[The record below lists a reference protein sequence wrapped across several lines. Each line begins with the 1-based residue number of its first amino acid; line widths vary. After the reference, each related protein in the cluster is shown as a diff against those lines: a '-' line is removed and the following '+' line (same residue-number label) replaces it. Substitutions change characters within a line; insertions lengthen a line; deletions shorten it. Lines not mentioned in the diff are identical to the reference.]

1 MEKKIENRVMDYWT
15 ERIEEFGKVRK
26 NELKDG
32 LAERWC
38 GVLEKYLPSERQLKI
53 LDVGTGIG
61 YFCILLAKRG
71 HDMTGVD
78 LTPVMIEEARAL
90 ATAEGLSIR
99 FDEMDAQKLLFDDES
114 FDAVISRNLTWT
126 LPDPELAYKE
136 WFRVL
141 KKDGVLIN
149 FDANYGSSLLAH
161 NAKKKAA
168 SNEVPYGHT
177 GITQALEKEN
187 REITLS
193 MKISREERP
202 TWDKTVLKRI
212 GFSSCSSDVQV
223 GKAILGELNDPD
235 APIFLVSARK

>member
-38 GVLEKYLPSERQLKI
+38 DVLEKYLPAQKPLKI

-71 HDMTGVD
+71 HEMTGVD
-78 LTPVMIEEARAL
+78 LTPVMIEEARKL
-90 ATAEGLSIR
+90 ADNEGLKIS
-99 FDEMDAQKLLFDDES
+99 FDEMDAQNLLFEDES

-126 LPDPELAYKE
+126 LPDPERAYGE

-141 KKDGVLIN
+141 KKEGVLIN
-149 FDANYGSSLLAH
+149 FDANYGSGILSHKAE
-161 NAKKKAA
+161 KKGAG
-168 SNEVPYGHT
+168 NEVPYGHT
-177 GITQALEKEN
+177 GVTHELEKEN
-187 REITLS
+187 REITLA

-202 TWDKTVLKRI
+202 TWDTAVLKKI
-212 GFSSCSSDVQV
+212 GFSFCTSDVHV
-223 GKAILGELNDPD
+223 GKSILGELNDPA
-235 APIFLVSARK
+235 APIFLVAAKK